1 MPVCDRCQNE
11 VKEVRR
17 IVLYKDYDAT
27 LKKPM
32 YLCKDCSS
40 AKVKELRERGFD
52 IPPEL
57 LEQ

>member
-1 MPVCDRCQNE
+1 MPVCDRCHKE
-11 VKEVRR
+11 AEEVRR

-32 YLCKDCSS
+32 YLCKDCSREK
-40 AKVKELRERGFD
+40 AQELRERGHD

-57 LEQ
+57 LEE